1 MIFSKMMLGTVQ
13 FGLNYGIANKEGQP
27 SLEKVIWIL
36 RTAADF
42 GVNTLDT
49 AAAYGTSEEV
59 LGRALEESGLAD
71 KFQIITKV
79 PIFPAETSEK
89 DAERLIR
96 ESLERS
102 LRRLRRS
109 KLRAVLIHN
118 EQNLP
123 HFTVLERVC
132 AEGYAD
138 GAGISLDSQR
148 ALTDFREVVGRAKYV
163 QLPSNLLDRRF
174 DEFIDSAPQRGAFV
188 FTRSACLQ
196 GLLLMPDADV
206 PPHLRELLAWRE
218 KARKIADSLGI
229 SVKELCFRY
238 LISLP
243 GVASVVFGVDNK
255 KQLAENCSFAG
266 KGALPGG
273 AVERI
278 RTEIPLLEESLIRP
292 FLWPRRAEELH
303 GKTRISVHDQ
313 P

>member
-27 SLEKVIWIL
+27 SLEKVKGIL
-36 RTAADF
+36 RAAADF

-59 LGRALEESGLAD
+59 LGRALEESGLSDA
-71 KFQIITKV
+71 FQIITKI

-102 LRRLRRS
+102 ITRLRRP

-118 EQNLP
+118 EQNLS
-123 HFTVLERVC
+123 HFPVLERVC

-138 GAGISLDSQR
+138 GAGISLDSYRSLSEKREIVWR
-148 ALTDFREVVGRAKYV
+148 AGYV

-174 DEFIDSAPQRGAFV
+174 DEFIDSAPERGAFV

-196 GLLLMPDADV
+196 GLLLMPADDV
-206 PPHLRELLAWRE
+206 PPHLRELLPWRE
-218 KARKIADSLGI
+218 KARGIADLLGI

-238 LISLP
+238 LVSLP

-255 KQLAENCSFAG
+255 DQLAENCSYAG
-266 KGALPGG
+266 KGPLPDG
-273 AVERI
+273 AAARI
-278 RTEIPLLEESLIRP
+278 RSEIPLLEESLIRP
-292 FLWPRRAEELH
+292 FLWSRRAEEFE
-303 GKTRISVHDQ
+303 KKSRT
-313 P
+313 